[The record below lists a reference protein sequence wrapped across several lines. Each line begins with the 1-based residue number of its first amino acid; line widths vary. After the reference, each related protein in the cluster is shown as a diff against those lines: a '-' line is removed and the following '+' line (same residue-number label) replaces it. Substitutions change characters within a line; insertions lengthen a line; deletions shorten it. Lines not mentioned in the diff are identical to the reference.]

1 MLRSQAHRIANT
13 MARVQ
18 PFDTLFG
25 RINAKDDTGQK
36 SLVEVGDGSLIGTAQ
51 PVYLDHVA
59 IDRITGFAADSK
71 KFSTCAL
78 QSPRFQ
84 VRLRVRFTQRDL
96 ASLALFAFVFRDLC
110 DGWLWVGGGVTR
122 GFGHLKQVKATSMT
136 LNCTSDFAVPPGFH
150 STAQTP
156 ARGRTRLTVDGPLDF
171 YSLNWLW
178 EQAEQAWKAN
188 PSQEGAA

>member
-1 MLRSQAHRIANT
+1 MNMILIVAAVLLLLLTWSIAKT
-13 MARVQ
+13 RARR
-18 PFDTLFG
+18 LFQ
-25 RINAKDDTGQK
+25 RDTGQAK
-36 SLVEVGDGSLIGTAQ
+36 VAQ
-51 PVYLDHVA
+51 AMLDQGP
-59 IDRITGFAADSK
+59 R
-71 KFSTCAL
+71 STW
-78 QSPRFQ
+78 QSGKLHI
-84 VRLRVRFTQRDL
+84 V
-96 ASLALFAFVFRDLC
+96 RDLC

-156 ARGRTRLTVDGPLDF
+156 ARGRTKLTVAGPLDF

-178 EQAEQAWKAN
+178 EQAEQAWKAT